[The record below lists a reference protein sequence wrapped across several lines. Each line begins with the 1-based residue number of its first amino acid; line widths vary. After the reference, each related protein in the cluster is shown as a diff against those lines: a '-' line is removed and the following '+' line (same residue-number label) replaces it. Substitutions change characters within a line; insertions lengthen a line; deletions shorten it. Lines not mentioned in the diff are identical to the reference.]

1 MSSYLYTAI
10 GALGLGAAVVLGVV
24 SMAEKS
30 VAEPDAALLSSKERI
45 ASLERRIAELEAELA
60 ARAEP
65 SVSPAALRGRA
76 ATVSGD
82 VGDEL
87 AVASSD
93 EESPALDDGDP
104 HRLPT
109 IEELFALV
117 DRRDAEGLSAAV
129 RKLLEAG
136 DPDGFEVLSAF
147 LGAEARS
154 PRQALFGAGPLV
166 ASLFRVAFENDTATA
181 AFADWVLDRA
191 DDSEPA
197 LLAKLRRVLPAF
209 LSGRDGRFGDLHGR
223 FVAHLD
229 AIFATEDD
237 TRWEALAAYTELR
250 VPAPP
255 EIIST
260 LVSSPGDQ
268 NRYREILAHIAAV
281 GHEAGI
287 DALIAYL
294 DGVESLDHWAVP

>member
-1 MSSYLYTAI
+1 
-10 GALGLGAAVVLGVV
+10 
-24 SMAEKS
+24 
-30 VAEPDAALLSSKERI
+30 
-45 ASLERRIAELEAELA
+45 
-60 ARAEP
+60 
-65 SVSPAALRGRA
+65 
-76 ATVSGD
+76 
-82 VGDEL
+82 
-87 AVASSD
+87 
-93 EESPALDDGDP
+93 
-104 HRLPT
+104 
-109 IEELFALV
+109 
-117 DRRDAEGLSAAV
+117 
-129 RKLLEAG
+129 
-136 DPDGFEVLSAF
+136 
-147 LGAEARS
+147 
-154 PRQALFGAGPLV
+154 
-166 ASLFRVAFENDTATA
+166 
-181 AFADWVLDRA
+181 DWVLVRA

-237 TRWEALAAYTELR
+237 TRWEALAAFTELR

-255 EIIST
+255 EIIAT

-294 DGVESLDHWAVP
+294 DGVESLDHWAVPLALRALAQSDSREASEYLAAWAASKDSDLSDRAELAYDSRAPESVVEVLQSGGDLA